1 MPRVQFPPER
11 VDAVLKVV
19 VELLRE
25 RGFERLTMD
34 AVALATGTSKATLY
48 RHWSSKQ
55 SLFVAAVQRNVS
67 GEWSVPGHGSFRDD
81 VLSGLRLA
89 ASALAA
95 NGMLLQSL
103 AEAARHDPLLLA
115 ESRRHISAPHEQ
127 MWTEIV
133 RRWRDDP
140 QLQGGASLDWLTE
153 LCESLLTSRLLPT
166 SAPLSDSDLVRFT
179 DEVLLPLFRGTAPD
193 DPA

>member
-1 MPRVQFPPER
+1 M
-11 VDAVLKVV
+11 
-19 VELLRE
+19 
-25 RGFERLTMD
+25 
-34 AVALATGTSKATLY
+34 TGASKATLY

-55 SLFVAAVQRNVS
+55 ELFVAAVRRNVS
-67 GEWSVPGHGSFRDD
+67 REWSVPAHGSLRED

-89 ASALAA
+89 ASAIDA

-115 ESRRHISAPHEQ
+115 ESRRHIPARHEQ

-140 QLQGGASLDWLTE
+140 RLRGTTDLTWLTE
-153 LCESLLTSRLLPT
+153 LCESLLIGRET
-166 SAPLSDSDLVRFT
+166 
-179 DEVLLPLFRGTAPD
+179 E
-193 DPA
+193 

>member
-11 VDAVLKVV
+11 IDDVLKVV

-25 RGFERLTMD
+25 RGFERLTID
-34 AVALATGTSKATLY
+34 AVAIATGASKATLY

-55 SLFVAAVQRNVS
+55 ELFVAAVQRNVS
-67 GEWSVPGHGSFRDD
+67 REWSVPANGSFRDD

-133 RRWRDDP
+133 RRWRNDP
-140 QLQGGASLDWLTE
+140 QLRGRTNLDWLTE
-153 LCESLLTSRLLPT
+153 LCESLLSSRLLPT
-166 SAPLSDSDLVRFT
+166 SAPLSDADLVRFT
-179 DEVLLPLFRGTAPD
+179 DEVLLPLFLGAPSNGS
-193 DPA
+193 A